1 MSIILFTFYFI
12 YSERI
17 VFCFYTFRLK
27 TRRACIELSRASSLA
42 RQFDSSCQT
51 GCASTGQRWE
61 SFGDLPRKLIDRR
74 RRHGLLCTCTRHTAP
89 PRFVWLVLAQCFT
102 CVCVCLLLV
111 FAFITFASFS
121 CFNLFL
127 FFHRFQ

>member
-111 FAFITFASFS
+111 FAFITFASPALI
-121 CFNLFL
+121 CFC